1 MRKWINTKDK
11 LPKEGKM
18 VLTIDIHSDQ
28 EVLYLS
34 RAYGDKGKRVWFD
47 TVSDSI
53 ELDEITHY
61 QELPKPPIPFKVKT
75 INGVPNKKSI
85 KTLYQMYQAMLEEGS
100 YLPPPAFSWSYADKI
115 SKDRSLWICKDT
127 AKHIEGLKL
136 FLRSYGVQF
145 GKYTKA
151 VSGFHAK
158 LEIKGFKPP
167 SLDK

>member
-11 LPKEGKM
+11 LPPYGKK
-18 VLTIDIHSDQ
+18 VLTIDVHSDQ
-28 EVLYLS
+28 EVLHL
-34 RAYGDKGKRVWFD
+34 ARVYKDRKVWID
-47 TVSDSI
+47 SDGDSI
-53 ELDEITHY
+53 HLKDITHY